1 MVFNDK
7 GGHQPC
13 VSYFK
18 CFYEFY
24 DDINALKTRLQSEN
38 IIQCIVSDG
47 IIENSIG
54 FEKHKT

>member
-7 GGHQPC
+7 GGQQPC
-13 VSYFK
+13 LHFK

-24 DDINALKTRLQSEN
+24 DDINALNKTTINEN